1 MSVWVLRG
9 PWWSLEVLTGG
20 LIKVL
25 RVLKGV
31 LDGPQGACPRGSLG
45 VLRGV
50 SEFLFLNS
58 FLKIQ

>member
-31 LDGPQGACPRGSLG
+31 LDGPQGVCPRGSLG

-50 SEFLFLNS
+50 SEFLVF
-58 FLKIQ
+58 